1 MLQGRPGYQFS
12 WPRPAKT
19 PADGGTSVIE
29 SATMTDTNRDATALV
44 NSRDVGETGDELP
57 PQVAVTTA
65 AMTVQM
71 KRAPLDFTTRAL
83 LTAMLTKTP
92 IRLLAGLRC
101 LARGDLRLK
110 LKNGSSPHR
119 GRSRPVQ
126 RQRDNALGG
135 PLERSGFPPPAGRVT
150 PPFCGLFL
158 LRRSQIGRRWLRVER
173 TMARIA
179 HQTLS
184 VTVGVRAESDG
195 PQRTLDANDGGSV

>member
-1 MLQGRPGYQFS
+1 
-12 WPRPAKT
+12 
-19 PADGGTSVIE
+19 
-29 SATMTDTNRDATALV
+29 MTDTNRDATALV

-119 GRSRPVQ
+119 GRSLPVQ
-126 RQRDNALGG
+126 RQRDNALRGD
-135 PLERSGFPPPAGRVT
+135 R
-150 PPFCGLFL
+150 
-158 LRRSQIGRRWLRVER
+158 QK
-173 TMARIA
+173 
-179 HQTLS
+179 S
-184 VTVGVRAESDG
+184 VTHT
-195 PQRTLDANDGGSV
+195 Q